1 MILTGS
7 IAALSF
13 FQPAVFFVGLIV
25 LSFGTYRLVRAVGRR
40 APFDP
45 WDLLLTLW
53 LAWLLVA
60 QWLKEAPATGTP
72 LIWSLLLFP
81 LVFFGW
87 RRTGFVTTNA
97 PSWQRWLWFF
107 GIALALWGLLED
119 PARQYA
125 GKIDG
130 PFTDPNLYAAGLNL
144 FWLPLTAWYLSGRP
158 QGTPWRLA
166 GLWVLGALALAFFL
180 AASRGA
186 ALAALLLF
194 PLIFWHTRRAAGHR
208 AAAWQWLGVTGLA
221 YLAAQFLFPG
231 SQDVAQ
237 RLVVTLEQGDS
248 ARLMLWQ
255 ATFDLILNAPWH
267 GIGLGGFRSAY
278 PLSRLPEENLTA
290 GIWSHNDY
298 LQLWLEGG
306 FVTLLFVLVFFG
318 VFAWL
323 AFDALRRRAD
333 TASGEQ
339 LGLACGA
346 LALFIH
352 AGVNFILYFAFVNV
366 FLGLYLARA
375 LALRGSTP
383 DQGRLLPVR
392 PLIAQ
397 ITVLTLACVGLL
409 NLAGQLGQQL
419 FLGGSPYGTLALRAL
434 GHEPNTYAI
443 AHRLAW
449 LLPDAPM
456 PRYVMAR
463 QMEAVLNAGGT
474 GSPAL
479 DRDAF
484 ALALGHYEAARRL
497 APCHVSLGIAEA
509 DFLRRHDRLDAA
521 GAAGRQAIE
530 VLQDNLACNPRHGLS
545 LYLLAQQLAKQ
556 GDENGARTLLV
567 FGIRHALFGPERLLL
582 IAGLRALDHPAFAQR
597 YTQLADAMG
606 QRLFFQETNVTFK
619 DRTDFWPEKQRQL
632 ARLRAEAIASAGQQ
646 ARPPASATRP

>member
-1 MILTGS
+1 M
-7 IAALSF
+7 
-13 FQPAVFFVGLIV
+13 
-25 LSFGTYRLVRAVGRR
+25 
-40 APFDP
+40 
-45 WDLLLTLW
+45 
-53 LAWLLVA
+53 
-60 QWLKEAPATGTP
+60 AT
-72 LIWSLLLFP
+72 
-81 LVFFGW
+81 
-87 RRTGFVTTNA
+87 
-97 PSWQRWLWFF
+97 
-107 GIALALWGLLED
+107 ALAMWGLLED

-166 GLWVLGALALAFFL
+166 ALLVLGALALAFFL

-186 ALAALLLF
+186 ALAALLLL
-194 PLIFWHTRRAAGHR
+194 PLIFWHTRRVAGHR

-237 RLVVTLEQGDS
+237 RLALTLEHGDS
-248 ARLMLWQ
+248 SRLMLWQ
-255 ATFDLILNAPWH
+255 ATFDLILQAPWH

-290 GIWSHNDY
+290 GIWTHNDY

-306 FVTLLFVLVFFG
+306 FITLLFVLVFFG

-323 AFDALRRRAD
+323 AFDALRRRAEA
-333 TASGEQ
+333 ASVEQ

-383 DQGRLLPVR
+383 DQGWLLPVR
-392 PLIAQ
+392 PVIAQ
-397 ITVLTLACVGLL
+397 VTVLALACAGLL
-409 NLAGQLGQQL
+409 NLAGHLGMQL
-419 FLGGSPYGTLALRAL
+419 FLGGSQYGIQAIRAM

-456 PRYVMAR
+456 PRYAMAR

-474 GSPAL
+474 GNPAL

-484 ALALGHYEAARRL
+484 ELALGHYEAARRL

-509 DFLRRHDRLDAA
+509 DFLRRHGRLDAA
-521 GAAGRQAIE
+521 GAAGRQAIA

-567 FGIRHALFGPERLLL
+567 FGIRHALFGPEQLLL
-582 IAGLRALDHPAFAQR
+582 IAALRALDHPGFAQR

-632 ARLRAEAIASAGQQ
+632 ARLRAEAIASEGQ
-646 ARPPASATRP
+646 ARPPASAARP